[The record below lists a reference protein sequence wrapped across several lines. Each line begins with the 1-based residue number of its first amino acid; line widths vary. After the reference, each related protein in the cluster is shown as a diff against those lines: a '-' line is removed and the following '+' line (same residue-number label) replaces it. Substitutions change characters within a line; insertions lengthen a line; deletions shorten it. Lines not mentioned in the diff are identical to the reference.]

1 MLKTKVIYFLFII
14 IIFLSSS
21 ALNSQTKSRKQ
32 LEKQRSQ
39 IKKEIKE
46 INNLLFSN
54 TKKKSSSILR
64 YRKFEYKNSKKR
76 GVSKHNFP
84 RNKPFKFGYR
94 KKFIQA

>member
-1 MLKTKVIYFLFII
+1 MFKTKVIYFLFII
-14 IIFLSSS
+14 IIFLSSN

-54 TKKKSSSILR
+54 TKK
-64 YRKFEYKNSKKR
+64 NSVKR
-76 GVSKHNFP
+76 D
-84 RNKPFKFGYR
+84 
-94 KKFIQA
+94 